1 MTEYILR
8 PTCGKLGQLM
18 KDGHVR
24 FACRMPVS
32 PESKAWLRK
41 AEARIAEE
49 LLKLGNSE
57 LGYAS
62 VCFSKSF

>member
-1 MTEYILR
+1 MR
-8 PTCGKLGQLM
+8 PTCAKLGQLM

-24 FACRMPVS
+24 FGFRVPVS
-32 PESKAWLRK
+32 PESTAWLRK

-49 LLKLGNSE
+49 LLKLGDSE
-57 LGYAS
+57 LGYAG